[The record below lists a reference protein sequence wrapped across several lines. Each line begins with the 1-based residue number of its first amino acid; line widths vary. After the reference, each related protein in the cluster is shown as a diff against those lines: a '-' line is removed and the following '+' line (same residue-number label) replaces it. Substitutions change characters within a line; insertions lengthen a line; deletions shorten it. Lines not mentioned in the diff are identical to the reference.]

1 MNNSKIQQIWKFSYD
16 AFCERYPLRSTVQDK
31 TSRAI
36 LNCKTGNE
44 KVSYYGLING
54 YKDIFK
60 DPATSSFYPGT
71 TFDDIYNLYLFDA
84 ELRDVFLK
92 SSEIS
97 PCSPPYLPNAI
108 RTSFSNDCANLSSS
122 SSVRFLGPLI

>member
-1 MNNSKIQQIWKFSYD
+1 MANNLLKKPFLDYQAQIKYLKQKQLVINDEAS
-16 AFCERYPLRSTVQDK
+16 ATTAL
-31 TSRAI
+31 
-36 LNCKTGNE
+36 E

>member
-1 MNNSKIQQIWKFSYD
+1 MANNLQKKPFLDYPAQIKYLKQKQLVINNEVS
-16 AFCERYPLRSTVQDK
+16 ATTAL
-31 TSRAI
+31 
-36 LNCKTGNE
+36 E